1 MYSIYLA
8 TPRLHLVRLASSLDM
23 LSAPAVEVTS
33 SRKRLVPIDEKKH
46 DPAKRICKTNS
57 VNGGMWGWDRV
68 LRRVVKKCMG
78 TELTSSG
85 VNAAIR
91 NMDYITTSGE
101 PCRETVSKVL
111 NYLVAEGLAEDTP
124 GVKRRGPFVR
134 TCRWRTWEEVQLL
147 PATEHL
153 LSRLRLVEGDFRC
166 LPPSAPAAGA

>member
-1 MYSIYLA
+1 MYSIYRV
-8 TPRLHLVRLASSLDM
+8 TSRLHLVRPASSLDM
-23 LSAPAVEVTS
+23 LCAPAVQVTR
-33 SRKRLVPIDEKKH
+33 SRKRPVPIDEIEH
-46 DPAKRICKTNS
+46 DPAKRICKPNS
-57 VNGGMWGWDRV
+57 VNGGLWGWDRV
-68 LRRVVKKCMG
+68 LRRVIKKCMG

-111 NYLVAEGLAEDTP
+111 NYLVAEGLAEETP

-134 TCRWRTWEEVQLL
+134 TCRWRTWEEIQLL